1 MLEVINRYKPDYNH
15 TDKFMRTPL
24 HHAARAS
31 NETAISFLLQMGMQP
46 QEELSINVDCETIGK
61 ETPLMKAAESGNRNI
76 VVALLRAGC
85 NPFLE
90 DVQGRT
96 ADMYAESNHPNMD
109 IHVILR
115 EYINEIRSG
124 ILEDPDQ
131 SVTAGGPND

>member
-1 MLEVINRYKPDYNH
+1 
-15 TDKFMRTPL
+15 
-24 HHAARAS
+24 
-31 NETAISFLLQMGMQP
+31 MGMQP
-46 QEELSINVDCETIGK
+46 QEEMSINVDCETIGK
-61 ETPLMKAAESGNRNI
+61 ETPLMKAAEAGNRNI

-96 ADMYAESNHPNMD
+96 ADVYAENNHPHLE
-109 IHVILR
+109 IHIILR

-131 SVTAGGPND
+131 SVTAGGPNSDPS